1 MPFSQAEL
9 IQLQST
15 DSTNQYAL
23 NLMKTR
29 PLGEGS
35 VVYTQSQTQGKGQGN
50 NRWESEPG
58 KNLTATIVLYP
69 TFLKPEHQFML
80 TKVVSLSV
88 CSLLDNY
95 RLPYRAMIKWPN
107 DIYVNQSKVAGILIN
122 NEISG
127 NTITQSIAGLGLNI
141 NQESFSVN
149 APGAISLKMLT
160 GNEFDLNE
168 ILTEWH
174 RTLEQW
180 YNKLMKQ
187 DFKSLD
193 LAYLERLY
201 LLNQPAEYIIR
212 GERMQATIL
221 GLAEYGMLLLKDNS
235 GKQYKCALQEIVF
248 VK

>member
-15 DSTNQYAL
+15 GSTNQYAL
-23 NLMKTR
+23 NLIKTR
-29 PLGEGS
+29 SLGEGS
-35 VVYTQSQTQGKGQGN
+35 VVYTQSQTHGKGQGN

-95 RLPYRAMIKWPN
+95 MLPYRAMIKWPN
-107 DIYVNQSKVAGILIN
+107 DIYVDQNKVAGILVN

-127 NTITQSIAGLGLNI
+127 NTITQTIAGLGLNI

-160 GNEFDLNE
+160 GNEFDLNK

-174 RTLEQW
+174 SSMEYW
-180 YNKLMKQ
+180 YKKLLKP

-193 LAYLERLY
+193 KAYLERLY
-201 LLNQPAEYIIR
+201 RLNQPAEYVIR
-212 GERMQATIL
+212 GERMEATIL